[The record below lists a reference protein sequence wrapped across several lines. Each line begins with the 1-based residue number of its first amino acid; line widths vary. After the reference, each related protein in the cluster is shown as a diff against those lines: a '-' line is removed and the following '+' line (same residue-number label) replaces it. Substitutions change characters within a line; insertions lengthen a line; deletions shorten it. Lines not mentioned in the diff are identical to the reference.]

1 MIRDFCCECTVNN
14 ASVAKVK
21 RSSRGEEK
29 GGGLGREENEEKYL
43 SPFFSPLPSPFC
55 TYHAGYVKT
64 DLDEGSRRIPGQW
77 RKGISPSLF
86 PSLSQP
92 FRRLIPI
99 RKDTRYFFGKSAL
112 NNIHKVQEHKRH
124 TTSNILIS
132 FISEIINLEILK
144 IALMI
149 YTLSSRIKIHQ

>member
-1 MIRDFCCECTVNN
+1 M
-14 ASVAKVK
+14 
-21 RSSRGEEK
+21 EE
-29 GGGLGREENEEKYL
+29 RRTRRNT
-43 SPFFSPLPSPFC
+43 SPHFFPLPSPFC

-86 PSLSQP
+86 PSLFQP
-92 FRRLIPI
+92 SRRLIPI
-99 RKDTRYFFGKSAL
+99 RKDTRYFFGKSTL

-124 TTSNILIS
+124 TTSTILIS
-132 FISEIINLEILK
+132 FISEIINLEVLK

>member
-1 MIRDFCCECTVNN
+1 M
-14 ASVAKVK
+14 ASVK

-29 GGGLGREENEEKYL
+29 GGELGREENEEKSL

-64 DLDEGSRRIPGQW
+64 DLDERSRRIPGQW

-86 PSLSQP
+86 PSLPQP
-92 FRRLIPI
+92 FQRLIPI
-99 RKDTRYFFGKSAL
+99 KKDTRYFFGKSTL
-112 NNIHKVQEHKRH
+112 NNIHKVQEHKRQ
-124 TTSNILIS
+124 TTSDILIS

-149 YTLSSRIKIHQ
+149 YTLSPRIKIHQ

>member
-1 MIRDFCCECTVNN
+1 M
-14 ASVAKVK
+14 AK
-21 RSSRGEEK
+21 G
-29 GGGLGREENEEKYL
+29 N
-43 SPFFSPLPSPFC
+43 
-55 TYHAGYVKT
+55 
-64 DLDEGSRRIPGQW
+64 I
-77 RKGISPSLF
+77 
-86 PSLSQP
+86 SLS
-92 FRRLIPI
+92 FSLTIPTVSTPDTNKD
-99 RKDTRYFFGKSAL
+99 RDTRYFFGKSAL

>member
-1 MIRDFCCECTVNN
+1 M
-14 ASVAKVK
+14 
-21 RSSRGEEK
+21 
-29 GGGLGREENEEKYL
+29 GREENEEKSL

-64 DLDEGSRRIPGQW
+64 DLDEGSRRVRGQW

-86 PSLSQP
+86 PSHSQP
-92 FRRLIPI
+92 SRRLIPI
-99 RKDTRYFFGKSAL
+99 RKDTRYFFGKSTL
-112 NNIHKVQEHKRH
+112 NHIHKVQEHKRH

-132 FISEIINLEILK
+132 FISEIINLEVLK

>member
-1 MIRDFCCECTVNN
+1 M
-14 ASVAKVK
+14 
-21 RSSRGEEK
+21 
-29 GGGLGREENEEKYL
+29 GREENEEKYL

-112 NNIHKVQEHKRH
+112 NNIHKVQERKRH

>member
-1 MIRDFCCECTVNN
+1 M
-14 ASVAKVK
+14 ASVK
-21 RSSRGEEK
+21 RSSRGGEK
-29 GGGLGREENEEKYL
+29 GGGLGREENEEKSL

-64 DLDEGSRRIPGQW
+64 DLDEGSRRVRGQW

-92 FRRLIPI
+92 SRRLIPI
-99 RKDTRYFFGKSAL
+99 RKDTRYFFGKSTL
-112 NNIHKVQEHKRH
+112 NHIHKVQEHKRH

-132 FISEIINLEILK
+132 FISEIINLEVVK